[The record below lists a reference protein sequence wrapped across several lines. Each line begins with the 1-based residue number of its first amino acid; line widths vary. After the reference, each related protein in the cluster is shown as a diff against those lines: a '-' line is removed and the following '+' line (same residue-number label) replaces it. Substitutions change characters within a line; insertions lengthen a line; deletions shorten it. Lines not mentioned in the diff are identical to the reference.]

1 MSKSKKSRAPG
12 LPPHLTSAQV
22 CFLLG
27 LTRGRVAQ
35 LSDDG
40 GPIVRVGRDRYAIE
54 SIPNFV
60 RRQRERGD
68 RSIAWQEARAQAMGE
83 RAKILRLQRRKVE
96 GETMLI
102 SEVIAMGTSIITVVR
117 TRILGIFPKLAPRL
131 AMARTPADVLAIG
144 QPEVEEALEQLSQLE
159 TVPAAMSARLDRAAL
174 SRCERGGIREELP
187 AGSKGMSAFWG
198 TADMRRLPA
207 PMLRHD

>member
-102 SEVIAMGTSIITVVR
+102 SEVIAMGNVDHHGCPHAHSRHFSEIGAAT
-117 TRILGIFPKLAPRL
+117 GCGPN
-131 AMARTPADVLAIG
+131 ARG
-144 QPEVEEALEQLSQLE
+144 CFG
-159 TVPAAMSARLDRAAL
+159 DRAA
-174 SRCERGGIREELP
+174 GG
-187 AGSKGMSAFWG
+187 
-198 TADMRRLPA
+198 
-207 PMLRHD
+207 